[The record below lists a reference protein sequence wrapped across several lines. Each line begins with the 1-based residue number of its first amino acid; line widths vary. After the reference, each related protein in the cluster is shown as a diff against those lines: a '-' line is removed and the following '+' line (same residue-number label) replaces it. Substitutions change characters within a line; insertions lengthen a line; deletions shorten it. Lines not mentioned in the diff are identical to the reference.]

1 MDNYN
6 DGEEDNLH
14 DMIMIMI
21 MTMRRVIMIVRW
33 MRRIIWIILLMIKR
47 LMRRIIWIIM
57 LMMMRW
63 IIIMLMMI
71 ALPEGTCEGGES
83 KEEGNGRTKQ
93 QNLII
98 F

>member
-14 DMIMIMI
+14 NMIMIMI

-57 LMMMRW
+57 LM
-63 IIIMLMMI
+63 II
-71 ALPEGTCEGGES
+71 ALPEGTCEGGKS

-93 QNLII
+93 HNLIKENRA
-98 F
+98 